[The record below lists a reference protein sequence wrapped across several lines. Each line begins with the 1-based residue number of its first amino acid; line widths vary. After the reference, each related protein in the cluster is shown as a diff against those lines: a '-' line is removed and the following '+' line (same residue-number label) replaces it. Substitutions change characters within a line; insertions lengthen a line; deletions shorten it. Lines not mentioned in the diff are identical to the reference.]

1 MILPQNFCE
10 AFRLVPRLNACWGV
24 RKDRHRCE
32 IESPAAR
39 DAELWPNLAPGC
51 KITGNRVQKSSRAA
65 VLVSLGPAASRDFS
79 QRPKRLMTQRLQ
91 NLSIRAAVATAL
103 PAFLLCLSACSTKI
117 AETAPNLA
125 IPVTVAKAV
134 QKTVPINLTAIGTAE
149 AFSTVSIKSQVNAI
163 LEQVHFKQGDFVRKG
178 DLLFTLDARPFQSAL
193 AQSEAN
199 LARDQAQA
207 ELNQV
212 QSVRYQKL
220 YDAGV
225 APKEQFDQVKAT
237 ADSQEALVHADEA
250 AVQSSKLQLQYCTIY
265 SPTDGR
271 TGALQVYP
279 GNLVKEND
287 VPILVVINQISPIF
301 MDFSVPEQYLGVV
314 KKYMSGGRLQIE
326 ATPYGETTSEVG
338 YLTFVD
344 NNVDNTTGTLKLKGT
359 FPNDDHRLWPGQFSV
374 VSLRLAEEEKAIVV
388 PAQAVQTGQSG
399 DFIFVVKADQTVES
413 QPVKVARQLE
423 GESVISSG
431 IAPGDTVVTDGQLR
445 LIPGIK
451 VQVKAA
457 GTGS

>member
-1 MILPQNFCE
+1 MKSPKTYLE
-10 AFRLVPRLNACWGV
+10 AFRVVLRLNGCKGV
-24 RKDRHRCE
+24 RKNGSG
-32 IESPAAR
+32 IESLGASRAEPWSNPATI
-39 DAELWPNLAPGC
+39 C
-51 KITGNRVQKSSRAA
+51 KIGRIWARKSPATTA
-65 VLVSLGPAASRDFS
+65 VISLGRADSRNSS
-79 QRPKRLMTQRLQ
+79 QRPKQPMKQRLRY
-91 NLSIRAAVATAL
+91 LSLRTAL
-103 PAFLLCLSACSTKI
+103 AAALPTILLCLSACSTKT

-125 IPVTVAKAV
+125 VPVTVAKAV

-149 AFSTVSIKSQVNAI
+149 AYSTVSIKSQVNAI
-163 LEQVHFKQGDFVRKG
+163 LEQVHFKQGDFVKKG

-212 QSVRYQKL
+212 QAARYQKL

-225 APKEQFDQVKAT
+225 APKEQFDQMKAT
-237 ADSQEALVHADEA
+237 ADSQEALVHADQA
-250 AVQSSKLQLQYCTIY
+250 AVQSAKLQLQYCTIY

-301 MDFSVPEQYLGVV
+301 MDFAVPEQYLGVV

-326 ATPYGETTSEVG
+326 ATPYGETVSEVG

-344 NNVDNTTGTLKLKGT
+344 NNVDNTTGTIKLKGT
-359 FPNDDHRLWPGQFSV
+359 FPNEDHRLWPGQFSV

-388 PAQAVQTGQSG
+388 PSTAVQTGQTG

-413 QPVKVARQLE
+413 HPVKVARQLE

-451 VQVKAA
+451 VQVKAPSA
-457 GTGS
+457 GG